1 MIIQPLSRTAG
12 AKLPVA
18 PPCTLV
24 IFGAAGDLTK
34 RLLMPSLYDLAGAQL
49 LDRRFRVLGLDH
61 NRRSDADW
69 RAELSAAMQSF
80 TKDASAEFYTE
91 HIDEKAWGWIAD
103 RLTYLTAD
111 FADDKSYATL
121 SERLAALGAE
131 TGTGN
136 AIFYLATA
144 PRFFAPIAEAL
155 GQHGLL
161 AERDGFRRLVV
172 EKPFGEDVESARALA
187 RRLHQVAAAPQIY
200 PIDHWLGK
208 DSVQN
213 ILALRFASRMFEP
226 IWSRAH
232 ISHVEIT
239 AAETIGI
246 EERGRFYEATG
257 ALRDMVPN
265 HLFQLLGLI
274 AMEPPPDFSADAVRT
289 AKAQTLQALKA
300 ADPADAVRGQYG
312 AGTVAAGKV
321 AAYRAER
328 DVAPDSR
335 TATYVALRLAFDS
348 PRWRGVDF
356 YLRTGKR
363 LAARKTEVVLHLK
376 APEAPLG
383 GVHDPG
389 SALILALDPLQGV
402 QIAFA
407 VKEPGPA
414 MRLAEVAASFR
425 AGDYF
430 EIKPSVGYETL
441 LYDCMRGD
449 PMLFSSSEMIEAGWA
464 ALQPLLDAWKQ
475 GGEPEIYPA
484 GSEGPESA
492 TALLARAGRKWRP
505 LED

>member
-1 MIIQPLSRTAG
+1 VIIQPVSQAAA
-12 AKLPVA
+12 AKLPAA

-34 RLLMPSLYDLAGAQL
+34 RLLMPSLYDLAGAGL
-49 LDRRFRVLGLDH
+49 LDQRFRVLGLDH
-61 NRRSDADW
+61 NRHSEAEW
-69 RAELSAAMQSF
+69 RAELAADMQSF

-91 HIDEKAWGWIAD
+91 QIDEKAWGWIAE
-103 RLTYLTAD
+103 RLDYLAAD
-111 FADDKSYATL
+111 FADDKSYEAL
-121 SERLAALGAE
+121 GDRLAALGAE
-131 TGTGN
+131 IGTGN
-136 AIFYLATA
+136 AVFYLATA
-144 PRFFAPIAEAL
+144 PRFFATVAEAL
-155 GQHGLL
+155 GRHGLL

-172 EKPFGEDVESARALA
+172 EKPFGEDLASARALG
-187 RRLHQVAAAPQIY
+187 RRLHQVAKVPQIY

-213 ILALRFASRMFEP
+213 IMALRFASRMFEP
-226 IWSRAH
+226 IWSRTH

-274 AMEPPPDFSADAVRT
+274 AMEPPPDFSADSVRA
-289 AKAQTLQALKA
+289 AKAQALQALKA

-312 AGTVAAGKV
+312 AGSVKGSAV
-321 AAYRAER
+321 AAYRAEP

-335 TATYVALRLAFDS
+335 TETYIALRLGFDT

-363 LAARKTEVVLHLK
+363 LAARKTEIVLHLK

-389 SALILALDPLQGV
+389 SALILALDPAQGV
-402 QIAFA
+402 RIAFA

-425 AGDYF
+425 AADYF

-449 PMLFSSSEMIEAGWA
+449 PMLFSSAEMIEAGWA
-464 ALQPLLDAWKQ
+464 ALQPLLDAWAQ
-475 GGEPEIYPA
+475 GEPEIYPA
-484 GSEGPESA
+484 GSEGPEA
-492 TALLARAGRKWRP
+492 ANALLARAGRKWRP